1 MHPSVAHLNVSVS
14 TSTFAAQL
22 RGSRPAPGA
31 SSAAGAAR
39 GLRVNALS
47 TYNRRGDRTAM
58 SAVLAT
64 HRAAAPQQA
73 SAITRA
79 SLARLSHVARPR
91 FNALQRLASHALST
105 KDRGRGSTFSVSA
118 AVAVAAHDAATVQ
131 RSQPSNV
138 AVSPLHNLFSTLM
151 LLVAPKLPHTLSG
164 SIIC

>member
-1 MHPSVAHLNVSVS
+1 MHPSVALHNVSVS

-22 RGSRPAPGA
+22 RGSRHAPGG
-31 SSAAGAAR
+31 SNTAGAAR

-47 TYNRRGDRTAM
+47 TYNRRGSRTAM
-58 SAVLAT
+58 SAILAT

-105 KDRGRGSTFSVSA
+105 NTRGHDSSFAVNAAA
-118 AVAVAAHDAATVQ
+118 AVTAADAATAQ
-131 RSQPSNV
+131 RSRQADVNV
-138 AVSPLHNLFSTLM
+138 CFAYSLC
-151 LLVAPKLPHTLSG
+151 LLLRLYCS
-164 SIIC
+164 